1 MDLKVENL
9 TKSAKNHYLLLP
21 NINKSDRDLPG
32 AVSAGDLQQPVKL
45 DRDLPV
51 RRLADR
57 EIYSVMID
65 LTPEEKAELKKPSKQ
80 LNLILTY
87 NQDLYKVLNKSG
99 LSFPT
104 KDPDRLVIDLKQ
116 QEVDNTKS
124 RGIQLFL
131 EAQTFIGSPVLA
143 ADGSPGLKFEFQNEA
158 GSTIKSITAIGG
170 AGIKPADVIL
180 IGDHAPAERFFMC
193 QLVENQPSVA
203 EVSAAASLIGVPL
216 TLVPPEVSM
225 GDTWLQDQF
234 QLGYTANGKN
244 GMQVIV
250 HLPRMVNDSALM
262 PTAPNL
268 KNFVDNFFP
277 SKTIGVF
284 KDFWAKEIAVSDGTN
299 RKTIGVSPSYVV
311 FKELVF
317 VRQVLAF
324 IFSQLEKVNPDE
336 TGKNSNFNF
345 NNLFNVRLEIN
356 RAFQKLNAFTNV
368 TAEQRGTIS
377 NLKTLIGKMTTLT
390 VNNGTVELTLVL
402 GNAPEKFAFTA
413 DNKDF
418 LNIFLADLYK
428 VHSPGNYGGNIEI
441 SPPLKDAPYGK
452 IITGSVASDEL
463 KHFLTSRG
471 TLQPLASVYTSW
483 LLVGHIDEIMC
494 FVQDS
499 SAQAGFAVC
508 RASPPLAVA
517 LLEQLKQ
524 SQAQGMLVTR
534 LFRGKKWSHQAMPGA
549 GNKHLPPNAYVDH
562 VNPKTSQYDLSGL
575 TKKFEAGPPDGY
587 YDSLYH
593 DDRRFMILNHR
604 AKVDAIY
611 AAFITCEDLLR
622 QVKVTNRAVED
633 LFLADTYNYADD
645 LSYTDY
651 YNADWYKKEAL
662 PARLDKILKTDFAG
676 VPVYPLPVLF
686 DRAQNFANSTTKAI
700 IPDLVNLQTLNQ
712 HVLVPRPYGP
722 RMKIDDALAF
732 MKAFLTKTPNKKLSA
747 FAQGK
752 LDKYFITGNG
762 LHLTT
767 HWTKAGE
774 KVGVA
779 HVGKLPTEF
788 DPEFEEMWQSI
799 YQSIYASNAYFDA
812 PSLFEIQHM
821 NDPFTNHLI
830 VEMENLFYIANYFK
844 DGFDEFKNC
853 PVDFCRGD
861 TEKSHPKQDDFD
873 KNIKL
878 VMDRIKQAN
887 PGVFDNRGEITTKTW
902 VRLVIPENTVDI
914 FELYSQL
921 VFMSVGLTVHWVD
934 SWYYHTHEGGI
945 HCGTNVLRSYS

>member
-1 MDLKVENL
+1 MDVNLETL

-21 NINKSDRDLPG
+21 NINRSDRVLPG
-32 AVSAGDLQQPVKL
+32 MVSAGDLRQPVKL

-57 EIYSVMID
+57 EIYSVIIE
-65 LTPEEKAELKKPSKQ
+65 LSPEEKADLKKPGKQ
-80 LNLILTY
+80 LNLVLTY

-99 LSFPT
+99 LPFPIKET
-104 KDPDRLVIDLKQ
+104 DRLVIDLKQ
-116 QEVDNTKS
+116 QEADNTKS

-131 EAQTFIGSPVLA
+131 EAQTFVGSPELP
-143 ADGSPGLKFEFQNEA
+143 ADGSTGLKFDFQNEVGA
-158 GSTIKSITAIGG
+158 TVKAITTING
-170 AGIKPADVIL
+170 AHIKPADVIL
-180 IGDHAPAERFFMC
+180 IGDQAPAERLFLC
-193 QLVENQPSVA
+193 QLEQNQPTVA

-216 TLVPPEVSM
+216 TLVPPEVGK

-244 GMQVIV
+244 WMQVIV
-250 HLPRMVNDSALM
+250 HLPRMVNDSALV

-284 KDFWAKEIAVSDGTN
+284 KDFWAKQIIVSDGDN
-299 RKTIGVSPSYVV
+299 SKTIGVVPSYVV

-324 IFSQLEKVNPDE
+324 IFSQLEKISPDE
-336 TGKNSNFNF
+336 KDKNSNFNF
-345 NNLFNVRLEIN
+345 SDLFNVRLEIN
-356 RAFQKLNAFTNV
+356 RAFQKLNTFSNATV
-368 TAEQRGTIS
+368 EQRGTIS
-377 NLKTLIGKMTTLT
+377 NLKTLIDKMATLT
-390 VNNGTVELTLVL
+390 VNNGKVELTLLL
-402 GNAPEKFAFTA
+402 GSAPEKFSFTEA
-413 DNKDF
+413 NKNL
-418 LNIFLADLYK
+418 LNNFLADLYK

-463 KHFLTSRG
+463 KRFLTSRG
-471 TLQPLASVYTSW
+471 TLHPLAAVYTGW

-494 FVQDS
+494 FAQGS
-499 SAQAGFAVC
+499 SAPAGFAIC
-508 RASPPLAVA
+508 RASPPVAVS

-524 SQAQGMLVTR
+524 SKAKNILVTR
-534 LFRGKKWSHQAMPGA
+534 LFRGKKWVHQAMPGA
-549 GNKHLPPNAYVDH
+549 GNKHLPPNTYVDN
-562 VNPKTSQYDLSGL
+562 VNPKTSRYDLSGL
-575 TKKFEAGPPDGY
+575 TKKFDSGPPDGY
-587 YDSLYH
+587 FDSLYH
-593 DDRRFMILNHR
+593 DDRRFMVLNRR

-622 QVKVTNRAVED
+622 MVKVTNRTVED
-633 LFLADTYNYADD
+633 LFLSDTYNYADD
-645 LSYTDY
+645 LAYSDY
-651 YNADWYKKEAL
+651 YSADWYKKEAL
-662 PARLDKILKTDFAG
+662 PARLDKILKSDFGG
-676 VPVYPLPVLF
+676 VPVYTLPVLF
-686 DRAQNFANSTTKAI
+686 DKAQNFASATTKAI
-700 IPDLVNLQTLNQ
+700 IPNLVNLQTLNQ

-732 MKAFLTKTPNKKLSA
+732 MKAFLVNDPNKKLTA
-747 FAQGK
+747 FAQDK
-752 LDKYFITGNG
+752 LDKNFITGNG
-762 LHLTT
+762 LHFTY
-767 HWTKAGE
+767 HWTRAGE
-774 KVGVA
+774 KVSVA

-799 YQSIYASNAYFDA
+799 YQSIYASNSYFDA
-812 PSLFEIQHM
+812 PSLFEIQHQ
-821 NDPFTNHLI
+821 NDPFTNHPI

-861 TEKSHPKQDDFD
+861 HEKLHPKQDAFD

-878 VMDRIKQAN
+878 VMDRIKKAN
-887 PGVFDNRGEITTKTW
+887 PTVFDDRGEIIAKTW

-914 FELYSQL
+914 FELYSQM
-921 VFMSVGLTVHWVD
+921 VFMSMGLTVHWVD

-945 HCGTNVLRSYS
+945 HCGTNVLRSH